1 MAGHSQCYLEF
12 NLLFFSCRGVYY
24 VRVVHPLTFVLEENF
39 FSYLKLFQLDLD
51 KKAPKSS
58 IKALEASLSIA
69 MVLVK
74 H

>member
-1 MAGHSQCYLEF
+1 M
-12 NLLFFSCRGVYY
+12 YY